1 MYKWLA
7 AGTAAAIAVPLA
19 LVLVVSATATPST
32 AATGLP
38 GSASAVA
45 LADVPPS
52 YLALYLGAARTCPG
66 LPWGVLAGIGTVESD
81 NGKSDAPGVHSG
93 ANFAGAEGPMQ
104 FEPATFAEYAVDAD
118 PAVPLSVYDPADAAY
133 TAAAM
138 LCANGAASGT
148 QAGIDQA
155 VFAYNHSQ
163 AYVASVLAWAAR
175 YTIRS
180 PSGVVATAISFALAQ
195 LGKPYQWG
203 AAGPNAYDCS
213 GLVYAA
219 YAAAGV
225 HIARTTFGWYL
236 DGPQVPLTKLQPGDL
251 LFSAGS
257 DGTPFSGGAGCEI
270 RINPS
275 VCPAQMPESGP
286 SVNAAGVVD
295 ARLSRWQRCVA
306 ARVVLYAASQL
317 GKPYAWGATGPDAF
331 DCSGLAM
338 MAYRAAGILIP
349 RTSEEQWAAGP
360 YVPAGQ
366 EEPGDLVFFAGSDG
380 TAREPGHIGIVL
392 GGGLMIDAPYTGADV
407 RVDEIAGAVG
417 FTRPAAAG
425 QEYAMHHGGAVV
437 VSARVVT
444 GLRRR
449 RYPSSRGRGFPRRL
463 RRAGR

>member
-1 MYKWLA
+1 MFKWLA
-7 AGTAAAIAVPLA
+7 AGTAASLAASLA
-19 LVLVVSATATPST
+19 LLLLVSATATPST
-32 AATGLP
+32 AATGLAGGP
-38 GSASAVA
+38 SAQA
-45 LADVPPS
+45 LADIPAS
-52 YLALYLGAARTCPG
+52 YLVLYLDAAQTCPG
-66 LPWGVLAGIGTVESD
+66 LPWGVLAGIGTVESG
-81 NGKSDAPGVHSG
+81 NGLSNAPGVHGG

-104 FEPATFAEYAVDAD
+104 FEPATFAAYAVDAE
-118 PAVPLSVYDPADAAY
+118 PSVPLSVYDPADAIY

-138 LCANGAASGT
+138 LCANGAASGS
-148 QAGIDQA
+148 QAGISQA

-175 YTIRS
+175 YST
-180 PSGVVATAISFALAQ
+180 PAAGPAAATAISFALAQ

-219 YAAAGV
+219 YAAAGI
-225 HIARTTFGWYL
+225 HIARTTFQWYL
-236 DGPQVPLTKLQPGDL
+236 DGPQVPLSRIEPGDL

-257 DGTPFSGGAGCEI
+257 DGTMFSGGPGCEI

-275 VCPAQMPESGP
+275 VCPAQMPVSGP

-295 ARLSRWQRCVA
+295 AGLSQWQKCVA
-306 ARVVLYAASQL
+306 AKVILYAASQL
-317 GKPYAWGATGPDAF
+317 GKPYEWGATGPDAF

-338 MAYRAAGILIP
+338 MAYRAAGIGIP

-360 YVPAGQ
+360 FVRPGQ

-380 TAREPGHIGIVL
+380 TAQEPGHVGIVL

-425 QEYAMHHGGAVV
+425 
-437 VSARVVT
+437 
-444 GLRRR
+444 
-449 RYPSSRGRGFPRRL
+449 
-463 RRAGR
+463 